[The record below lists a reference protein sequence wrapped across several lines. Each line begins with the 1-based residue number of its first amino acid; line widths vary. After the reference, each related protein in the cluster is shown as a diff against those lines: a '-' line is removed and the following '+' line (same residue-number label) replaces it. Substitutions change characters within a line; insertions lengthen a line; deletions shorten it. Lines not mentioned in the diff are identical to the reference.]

1 MYINYSAKDFIESDI
16 FLVALTFGVYF
27 GAMRLRDITGVSA
40 FHPVLVTV
48 AVLIGFLQLTG
59 ISYETYSRP
68 GHMIEFW
75 LKPAIV
81 ALGLPLY
88 TQLKVIRKQFIPIL
102 MCELAGC
109 VVGIISVV
117 LIAKWMGASREVIIS
132 LAPKSVTN
140 AIAIEITGHLGG
152 IPSLTASI
160 VVLVGLLGAVV
171 GLKVLSLGN
180 ISSPVAQGISM
191 GTAAHVIGTSR
202 VNQLSERYGAYA
214 TVGLIINGVLTS
226 VLAGPLLTLLL

>member
-1 MYINYSAKDFIESDI
+1 MQFIESDI
-16 FLVALTFGVYF
+16 FLVALTFIVYY
-27 GAMRLRDITGVSA
+27 GATKLRNATGVTA
-40 FHPVLVTV
+40 LHPVLVTV
-48 AVLIGFLQLTG
+48 AVIIGFLEITG
-59 ISYETYSRP
+59 ISYEKYSQP
-68 GHMIEFW
+68 GKMIEFW

-88 TQLKVIRKQFIPIL
+88 TQLRTIRKQLLPIL
-102 MCELAGC
+102 MSEFAGC

-117 LIAKWMGASREVIIS
+117 LIAKWMGASREIIIS

-140 AIAIEITGHLGG
+140 AIAIEITNHLGG

-160 VVLVGLLGAVV
+160 VVLVGLLGAVI
-171 GLKVLSLGN
+171 GLKVLSFGN

-202 VNQLSERYGAYA
+202 VSQLSERYGAYA
-214 TVGLIINGVLTS
+214 TVGLILNGVFTS
-226 VLAGPLLTLLL
+226 ILAGPLLHLMGV